1 MQNWIEGHDQFIGQ
15 LIKGKNMKMK
25 SYAVTIEVSGTI
37 TVFVTAPDY
46 EEAEDCAIDEAQNM
60 DLRDCD
66 LNYEVVCSEE
76 DHDED

>member
-1 MQNWIEGHDQFIGQ
+1 
-15 LIKGKNMKMK
+15 MKMK
-25 SYAVTIEVSGTI
+25 NYAVTVEVSGTV

-46 EEAEDCAIDEAQNM
+46 EEAEDCAIEEAQNM

-76 DHDED
+76 DGDAD